1 MSESPEPTKKGHRK
15 PKNDKALLTEAQK
28 AVIKIL
34 KEYFK
39 FKVAILELN
48 VDSLRKG
55 NLTMFQN
62 NMTYAKMEVEQ

>member
-1 MSESPEPTKKGHRK
+1 VQAAYNEVMSEQTESSSSRKGNTKK

-34 KEYFK
+34 NGYFK

-55 NLTMFQN
+55 NLTAF
-62 NMTYAKMEVEQ
+62 